1 MRYGILGPARAE
13 RDDGTPVRT
22 GGARLRSL
30 LALLL
35 LDAGRSV
42 PVERLI
48 DGMWGDDPPAGALNA
63 VQSNISRL
71 RRDLPIEYDG
81 AGYRLAV
88 DPDEVDVHRFER
100 LAAEGRHA
108 LADGDPTRAAALL
121 REALSL
127 WRGETPADLRGP
139 AADRLT
145 ESRRRAVEDRV
156 EADPSPADEHEL
168 RALID
173 ADPLRERSW
182 ALLVRV
188 LALTG
193 RDAEALAT
201 YEKARHILADELGTD
216 PSEELKA
223 AHLHVLR
230 GAPKRA
236 LPAQLTTFVGRQD
249 ELAGVGR
256 ALRRARLVTLLGPG
270 GAGKTRLA
278 VEAATRVTG
287 EACFVEL
294 AATTGDGVART
305 LLDALGLRD
314 TTLRARDGSGQ
325 PPADRLVAALATREI
340 LLVLDNCEH
349 VVEATAALAARLLAD
364 CPRVRVLATS
374 REPLGLTGE
383 ALCPVSGLAPDA
395 AVRLFMDRAG
405 DVVPGFGAA
414 PADAVPGFRATPADA
429 VPGFRASPADAAS
442 GFRAGPADVE
452 RICRALDG
460 LPLAI
465 ELAAARLAVLPLHE
479 LARRIDDR
487 FAVLSRGSRT
497 AAERHRTLRAVVAWS
512 WDLLTEPERL
522 LARRLTVFRG
532 GWTLE
537 AAESVCGLGGDTLDL
552 LHDLVAKSLV
562 ERDGPRYRMLE
573 TIRAFCAEQV
583 TETGLPQAHAAYFL
597 DLARTADAH
606 LRGADQL
613 IWLARLDADRD
624 NLHAALRHGSPGT
637 ALRLVA
643 ALTFYWWLR
652 GSRSEAA
659 ALSAELL
666 DKIGPEP
673 PEGLIEEYVLCSL
686 NAELAGARPPS
697 GLSQRYL
704 ADLTAPPRQP
714 FLLYLSAIT
723 AGPPPEATGRVT
735 ELHRELS
742 KRLIGHPWSEAL
754 AAIGGGWMKMLFA
767 PEAAPPTGDGTTRP
781 EAAPPTGDGTTRPEG
796 AADREEATS
805 LEHTGPSVQPG
816 MSGVSDRVP
825 EGVFA
830 AAEADFLAALGG
842 FRQLGDRW
850 GMMLAHSGLAELAAW
865 RGDHAAALEP
875 MDAAMRLA
883 GELGSVLDEAEV
895 LRSRAES
902 LILAG
907 DLDAA
912 TADFERSAE
921 LARVCGA
928 PELIAAAR
936 LGRGRTALLRGDHAA
951 ARRLCETALRDCPA
965 GWYTADGV
973 RMTILVT
980 LGRVAAAT
988 GDNDEAE
995 HWYRQ
1000 VSTIAAGPDGLR
1012 AMADAQAGLNALGR

>member
-1 MRYGILGPARAE
+1 MRYGILGPTWAE

-22 GGARLRSL
+22 GGARLRAL

-35 LDAGRSV
+35 LEAGRPV

-48 DGMWGDDPPAGALNA
+48 DGLWGDDPPAGALNA
-63 VQSNISRL
+63 VQSNVSRL
-71 RRDLPIEYDG
+71 RQDLPIEY
-81 AGYRLAV
+81 AATGYRLAV
-88 DPDEVDVHRFER
+88 EPDEVDAHRFER
-100 LAAEGRHA
+100 LAAEGRRA
-108 LADGDPTRAAALL
+108 LTSGETGRAATLL

-127 WRGETPADLRGP
+127 WRAETPADLGGP
-139 AADRLT
+139 AAARLT
-145 ESRRRAVEDRV
+145 ELRRRAVEDRV

-182 ALLVRV
+182 ALLMRV

-193 RDAEALAT
+193 RDAEALST
-201 YEKARHILADELGTD
+201 YEKARRVLADELGAD
-216 PSEELKA
+216 PSAELKE
-223 AHLHVLR
+223 AHLQLLR
-230 GAPKRA
+230 GTPRRA
-236 LPAQLTTFVGRQD
+236 LPAQLTTFVGRRH
-249 ELAGVGR
+249 ELTTVGE
-256 ALRRARLVTLLGPG
+256 ALHRARLVTLLGPG

-278 VEAATRVTG
+278 VEAATRAPGDV
-287 EACFVEL
+287 CFVEL
-294 AATTGDGVART
+294 AATTGPDVPRT

-314 TTLRARDGSGQ
+314 MSLRERNAPAPPWPDTPGRETARREPGGREPGGREPGGREPGGREPGGREPGGRGSGS
-325 PPADRLVAALATREI
+325 AGRGVWRRLGAVERLVAALSGRDV

-349 VVEATAALAARLLAD
+349 VVGAAAVLVGQLLAG

-383 ALCPVSGLAPDA
+383 ALCPVSGLAPEA
-395 AVRLFMDRAG
+395 AVRLFADRAG
-405 DVVPGFGAA
+405 DVVPGF
-414 PADAVPGFRATPADA
+414 RL
-429 VPGFRASPADAAS
+429 
-442 GFRAGPADVE
+442 GPADVDAVE
-452 RICRALDG
+452 RICRTLDG
-460 LPLAI
+460 LPLAV
-465 ELAAARLAVLPLHE
+465 ELAAARLAVLPLDE
-479 LARRIDDR
+479 LARRVDDR

-522 LARRLTVFRG
+522 LARRLTFFRG
-532 GWTLE
+532 GWSLE
-537 AAESVCGLGGDTLDL
+537 AAESVCGLGAGTLDR

-562 ERDGPRYRMLE
+562 ERDGNRYRMLE

-583 TETGLPQAHAAYFL
+583 TEADSPQAHAAYFL
-597 DLARTADAH
+597 KLAQTADAH

-624 NLHAALRHGSPGT
+624 NLHAALRGGSPET
-637 ALRLVA
+637 ALRLAA

-652 GSRSEAA
+652 GSRGEAA

-666 DKIGPEP
+666 DTIGPNP
-673 PEGLIEEYVLCSL
+673 PEGLAEEYVLSTL

-697 GLSQRYL
+697 GHAQRHL
-704 ADLTAPPRQP
+704 ASLTAPPRQP

-754 AAIGGGWMKMLFA
+754 AAIGGGWMKMLFDPDPDPDPA
-767 PEAAPPTGDGTTRP
+767 PDTAGERGGR
-781 EAAPPTGDGTTRPEG
+781 G
-796 AADREEATS
+796 AD
-805 LEHTGPSVQPG
+805 
-816 MSGVSDRVP
+816 
-825 EGVFA
+825 FA
-830 AAEADFLAALGG
+830 AAEADFRGALSG
-842 FRQLGDRW
+842 FRELGDRW

-895 LRSRAES
+895 LRGRAES

-912 TADFERSAE
+912 AADFVRSAD
-921 LARVCGA
+921 LARACGA

-936 LGRGRTALLRGDHAA
+936 LGQGRIALLRGEHAD

-980 LGRVAAAT
+980 LGRIAAAT

-1000 VSTIAAGPDGLR
+1000 VATIAAGPDGLR
-1012 AMADAQAGLNALGR
+1012 AMADAQAGLDALGR